1 MPIHR
6 RPGLDASRLDGVLS
20 LDLDRGVA
28 GIDLAQESFV
38 DAYALVGLACFIASA
53 ARDGLPVRLVLPE
66 DPDVRSWLSR
76 MHLGAVIDAFGA
88 WVEGALPR
96 VPERDRRD
104 TLIELERFDDA
115 HGSDRLASFVWERL
129 EGGADGEVVN
139 QLFEATG
146 ELGLNVVEHAGS
158 PAGGFVAAQRYKAG
172 MPEERIIVAVGDV
185 GVGIRESLRPRY
197 GDMTEGEAIRRAI
210 QWHVSRI
217 PDEGRGQGL
226 PGVVDGVRGLDGVVW
241 IRSGAVSRYDCRCPV
256 ALPAGQV
263 TRETGGGTWHVD
275 AHRPEAGVQP
285 ASGTGADGR
294 PRR

>member
-20 LDLDRGVA
+20 PDLDRGVA

-158 PAGGFVAAQRYKAG
+158 PAGG
-172 MPEERIIVAVGDV
+172 P
-185 GVGIRESLRPRY
+185 
-197 GDMTEGEAIRRAI
+197 
-210 QWHVSRI
+210 
-217 PDEGRGQGL
+217 
-226 PGVVDGVRGLDGVVW
+226 
-241 IRSGAVSRYDCRCPV
+241 PV
-256 ALPAGQV
+256 FV
-263 TRETGGGTWHVD
+263 TRPPAIEKSGTQDGFEEGAMMMSPGWTRPKSSGPSTTRAGPLTVPADAPVPRTIASSSLANRAPPKRPDGSASFRFPSLGGGLMV
-275 AHRPEAGVQP
+275 RQC
-285 ASGTGADGR
+285 
-294 PRR
+294 

>member
-197 GDMTEGEAIRRAI
+197 GDMTDGEAIRRAI

-241 IRSGAVSRYDCRCPV
+241 IRSAAVSRKITRR
-256 ALPAGQV
+256 
-263 TRETGGGTWHVD
+263 RETTSEVSRLQGTIVG
-275 AHRPEAGVQP
+275 ARLPCRP
-285 ASGTGADGR
+285 GR
-294 PRR
+294 

>member
-53 ARDGLPVRLVLPE
+53 ARDGLSVRLVLPE

-115 HGSDRLASFVWERL
+115 HGSDRLASFVWGNGSR
-129 EGGADGEVVN
+129 
-139 QLFEATG
+139 
-146 ELGLNVVEHAGS
+146 AGPTARS
-158 PAGGFVAAQRYKAG
+158 
-172 MPEERIIVAVGDV
+172 
-185 GVGIRESLRPRY
+185 STSCSRPP
-197 GDMTEGEAIRRAI
+197 
-210 QWHVSRI
+210 VS
-217 PDEGRGQGL
+217 
-226 PGVVDGVRGLDGVVW
+226 W
-241 IRSGAVSRYDCRCPV
+241 A
-256 ALPAGQV
+256 
-263 TRETGGGTWHVD
+263 
-275 AHRPEAGVQP
+275 
-285 ASGTGADGR
+285 
-294 PRR
+294 

>member
-53 ARDGLPVRLVLPE
+53 ARDGLSVRLVLPE

-104 TLIELERFDDA
+104 TLEG
-115 HGSDRLASFVWERL
+115 HPDRA
-129 EGGADGEVVN
+129 GAV
-139 QLFEATG
+139 
-146 ELGLNVVEHAGS
+146 
-158 PAGGFVAAQRYKAG
+158 R
-172 MPEERIIVAVGDV
+172 
-185 GVGIRESLRPRY
+185 
-197 GDMTEGEAIRRAI
+197 RRAW
-210 QWHVSRI
+210 QRSPGLVRLGTARGRSRRRSRQ
-217 PDEGRGQGL
+217 PA
-226 PGVVDGVRGLDGVVW
+226 VRG
-241 IRSGAVSRYDCRCPV
+241 
-256 ALPAGQV
+256 
-263 TRETGGGTWHVD
+263 
-275 AHRPEAGVQP
+275 HR
-285 ASGTGADGR
+285 
-294 PRR
+294 